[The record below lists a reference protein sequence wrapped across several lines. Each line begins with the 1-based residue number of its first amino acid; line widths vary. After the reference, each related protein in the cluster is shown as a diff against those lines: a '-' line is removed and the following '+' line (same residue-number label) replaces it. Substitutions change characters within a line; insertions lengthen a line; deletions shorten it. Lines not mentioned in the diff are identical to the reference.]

1 MEREVYNNNNVEW
14 KERVEKWKARQEKKG
29 LVSRDGGGGDD
40 HDEEDDILY
49 GIFSL
54 LPLFPL
60 ITKSPLI
67 RCGVNGRWAG
77 LMDTTPSSW

>member
-40 HDEEDDILY
+40 HDEEDDIL
-49 GIFSL
+49 
-54 LPLFPL
+54 
-60 ITKSPLI
+60 
-67 RCGVNGRWAG
+67 
-77 LMDTTPSSW
+77 